1 MEIKTKLNEIY
12 KKSPSSIKGL
22 IAGDALNWA
31 NPDEFFY
38 RIKKAPY
45 HQQTYIF
52 RYQSFKFLSDHRETF
67 SKELSKYNNNI
78 APDNLETVWSAFCKA
93 ATEIEKEVGSDF

>member
-1 MEIKTKLNEIY
+1 MEVKAKLKQIY
-12 KKSPSSIKGL
+12 KRSPGGIKGL
-22 IAGDALNWA
+22 IAVDALNWA

-38 RIKKAPY
+38 RIKKDSY
-45 HQQTYIF
+45 KQQPYIF

-78 APDNLETVWSAFCKA
+78 VPNDPEAVWNSFSKA
-93 ATEIEKEVGSDF
+93 VAEIEREVGSEF